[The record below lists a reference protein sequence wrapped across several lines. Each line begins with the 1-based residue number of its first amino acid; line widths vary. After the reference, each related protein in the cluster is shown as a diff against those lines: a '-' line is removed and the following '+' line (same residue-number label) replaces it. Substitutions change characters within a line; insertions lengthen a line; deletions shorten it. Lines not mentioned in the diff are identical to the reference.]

1 MQYRHHPVVS
11 QTGPDFAAS
20 LAPNGYAWWYLD
32 ALSDCGRYGLTAI
45 AMLGCVFSPWYA
57 RARRHGLV
65 DPLQHSALNV
75 VLYRGQGRRWAMTE
89 RDAAAVTRHP
99 HQLSIGPSRVTWDG
113 ETLQIDVDEKT
124 SPWPQTLR
132 GEIRVTPIV
141 RHATAYPLDA
151 AARHLW
157 WPIAPL
163 ARVNVT
169 FDAPTLN
176 WQGSAYLDANQGLG
190 PLETDFESW
199 NWSRSRGAA
208 RTRVLYDTV
217 GAQDRPNRSWSL
229 DFASDGS
236 VRAGSKPPINPMT
249 KTIWGIA
256 RHTRCDLGARPTVI
270 ETLESAPFY
279 SRSLIETTHDG
290 ERVESFHESV
300 SLSRFSK
307 SWVQALL
314 PVRLPR
320 VRSRRLV

>member
-32 ALSDCGRYGLTAI
+32 ALSDCGRYGLTVI

-57 RARRHGLV
+57 RARRHGPV

-89 RDAAAVTRHP
+89 RDATAVTRHE

-113 ETLQIDVDEKT
+113 ETLQIDVNEKT

-132 GEIRVTPIV
+132 GQIRVTPTV

-163 ARVNVT
+163 ARVSVA
-169 FDAPTLN
+169 FDAPNLN
-176 WQGSAYLDANQGLG
+176 WQGSAYLDANQGLA

-199 NWSRSRGAA
+199 NWSRSHGTT
-208 RTRVLYDTV
+208 RTRVLYDTISAA
-217 GAQDRPNRSWSL
+217 GNDNRSWSL
-229 DFASDGS
+229 EFDADGS
-236 VRAGSKPPINPMT
+236 VRTRSSPSLRPMART
-249 KTIWGIA
+249 AWGID
-256 RHTRCDLGARPTVI
+256 RHTPCDLGMEPAVI

-279 SRSLIETTHDG
+279 ARSIIETTLDG
-290 ERVESFHESV
+290 QRLEAFHESV
-300 SLSRFSK
+300 SLRRFEK
-307 SWVQALL
+307 RWVQTLL

-320 VRSRRLV
+320 VVSKR

>member
-32 ALSDCGRYGLTAI
+32 ALSDCGRYGLTVI

-57 RARRHGLV
+57 RARRHGPV

-89 RDAAAVTRHP
+89 RDATAVTRHE

-132 GEIRVTPIV
+132 GQIRVTPTV

-163 ARVNVT
+163 ARVSVA
-169 FDAPTLN
+169 FDAPNLN
-176 WQGSAYLDANQGLG
+176 WQGSAYLDANQGLA

-199 NWSRSRGAA
+199 NWSRSHGTT
-208 RTRVLYDTV
+208 RTRVLYDTISAA
-217 GAQDRPNRSWSL
+217 GNDNRSWSL
-229 DFASDGS
+229 EFDADGS
-236 VRAGSKPPINPMT
+236 VRTRSSPSLRPMART
-249 KTIWGIA
+249 AWGID
-256 RHTRCDLGARPTVI
+256 RHTPCDLGMEPAVI

-279 SRSLIETTHDG
+279 ARSIIETTLDG
-290 ERVESFHESV
+290 QRLEAFHESV
-300 SLSRFSK
+300 SLRRFEK
-307 SWVQALL
+307 RWVQTLL

-320 VRSRRLV
+320 VVSKR

>member
-1 MQYRHHPVVS
+1 MEYRHHPVVS

-32 ALSDCGRYGLTAI
+32 ALSDCGHYGLTVI

-57 RARRHGLV
+57 RARRRGPI

-89 RDAAAVTRHP
+89 RDAAAVTRHE
-99 HQLSIGPSRVTWDG
+99 HELTIGPSRVTWDG
-113 ETLQIDVDEKT
+113 DELQIEVDEKT

-132 GEIRVTPIV
+132 GQIRVTPTV
-141 RHATAYPLDA
+141 RHATPYPLDD

-163 ARVNVT
+163 ARVSVS
-169 FDAPTLN
+169 FDMPAVS

-190 PLETDFESW
+190 PLEGDFESW
-199 NWSRSRGAA
+199 NWSRSHGTNRA
-208 RTRVLYDTV
+208 RVLYDTI
-217 GAQDRPNRSWSL
+217 GTAGNHNRSWSL
-229 DFASDGS
+229 EFDADGS
-236 VRAGSKPPINPMT
+236 VRNYAPPPPRSLAST
-249 KTIWGIA
+249 AWGIE
-256 RHTRCDLGARPTVI
+256 RQTRCDRDAEPAVI

-279 SRSLIETTHDG
+279 ARSIIETTLDG
-290 ERVESFHESV
+290 QRLESFHESV
-300 SLSRFSK
+300 SLRRFSTR
-307 SWVQALL
+307 WVQTLL

-320 VRSRRLV
+320 VVSKR

>member
-32 ALSDCGRYGLTAI
+32 ALSDCGRYGLTVI

-57 RARRHGLV
+57 RARRHGPV

-89 RDAAAVTRHP
+89 RDATAVTRHE
-99 HQLSIGPSRVTWDG
+99 HQLSIGPSCVTWDG

-132 GEIRVTPIV
+132 GEIRVTPTV

-163 ARVNVT
+163 ARVSVA
-169 FDAPTLN
+169 FDAPNLN
-176 WQGSAYLDANQGLG
+176 WQGSAYLDANQGLA

-199 NWSRSRGAA
+199 NWSRSHGTT
-208 RTRVLYDTV
+208 RTRVLYDTISAA
-217 GAQDRPNRSWSL
+217 GSDNRSWSL
-229 DFASDGS
+229 EFDADGS
-236 VRAGSKPPINPMT
+236 VHTRSSPSLRPMART
-249 KTIWGIA
+249 AWGID
-256 RHTRCDLGARPTVI
+256 RHTPCDLGMEPAVI

-279 SRSLIETTHDG
+279 ARSIIETTLDG
-290 ERVESFHESV
+290 QRLEAFHESV
-300 SLSRFSK
+300 SLRRFEK
-307 SWVQALL
+307 RWVQMLL

-320 VRSRRLV
+320 VVSKR